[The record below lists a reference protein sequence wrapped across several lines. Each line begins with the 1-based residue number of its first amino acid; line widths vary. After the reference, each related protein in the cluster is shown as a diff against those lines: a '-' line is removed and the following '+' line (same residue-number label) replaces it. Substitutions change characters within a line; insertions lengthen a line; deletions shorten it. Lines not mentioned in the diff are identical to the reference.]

1 MIITRLEEYDYAGAT
16 TIAVVMLIISFFI
29 LFLINLVQA
38 WASRRTGRT
47 AR

>member
-1 MIITRLEEYDYAGAT
+1 
-16 TIAVVMLIISFFI
+16 MLLISFVM
-29 LFLINLVQA
+29 LFLINLLQA

>member
-1 MIITRLEEYDYAGAT
+1 L
-16 TIAVVMLIISFFI
+16 ISFVM
-29 LFLINLVQA
+29 LFLINLLQA